1 MAERQDNEVEE
12 ADQVY
17 LLMKEEYRIS
27 RNVRLAWFLGKL
39 NQVIWPAP
47 KSELLNSENE
57 LDLLSILPKG
67 WQPDF
72 PPSTIPYLLVPST
85 RVTFLARRYRFII
98 ELDLSPSTGI
108 VDDSTGEMIFD
119 EVFHALSRCLAGLV
133 RPFNVPGTDLVFQP
147 EIFVTILA
155 YSSIIGLNTHQV
167 LVQGCQLNRTDLVQ
181 FLHQVYQ
188 QLRSV
193 ENNIAEVLQQQHRH
207 LQQQYDQSDGPI
219 PCSGLGSDITMEE
232 VPVRKHGVS
241 MVTADV
247 GLVSMV
253 RQGILALQLLPPN
266 SSAGIIIITD
276 GVTSVPDVAVC
287 ETLLNQLRSGT
298 IACSFV
304 QVGGAYSYN
313 CSFGYIPNVELM
325 KFISLATF
333 GSYLS
338 SCPEPDLASQ
348 DMNTYHKAFLT
359 YSFLKTSESM
369 NPEYYCVSQHKL
381 FNEHLVSA
389 SGNPALVMRR
399 KKHTEKEV
407 HAHLV
412 SVVSVRLR
420 EGYTIREINLTKGG
434 TQLEVKLV
442 LLWKHN
448 MRIEYLAVAQWPLDP
463 AKRTTWVEVTMEG
476 SYDILHDISC
486 TMRKPITSTYRTSVI
501 RRFWNTLQSINQT
514 DQMLVHLQSFNSLPE
529 NYTIPEST
537 KNGVPLF
544 YIPPG
549 STTPVLSLQHSGSKD
564 SSQSQFAF
572 YWKPILSMD
581 ANFWQ
586 RWLHMHRIAII
597 LEHDMP
603 VPKHLHTAGSNGRF
617 STIQCRISH
626 SALTSLLRDW
636 SSFVLV
642 EGYSYVKLIYSASDQ
657 PPNSFYLVRLISKAP
672 CMVLR
677 LGFPIGTLAHTRN
690 KIVDELREQIL
701 RLRFPHRVQNKEATP
716 KTKRKILGH
725 ASPSKSP
732 PLPAPK
738 PALSDR
744 PCVVVLNKPLEKL
757 LIRYEKLPS
766 DFRTPFILN
775 MENFTQ
781 PTNMTVPLSM
791 AANRTASSTLASLSR
806 YFLHQRWVWTVQSG
820 LGATVPLQAVV
831 HILSMLSEIRLSE
844 GFHFAASGEGI
855 VNMVTELPMKGMPE
869 AVDRESHTCIVQ
881 YILFPPH
888 STSTKD
894 SFSTDDD
901 NDTEVEAIDVD
912 TELNLV
918 TECWVEPQS
927 GTVWSPRDQHRHF
940 QELTYQEIPQAIF
953 PRDLTCMSTIMTFE
967 YLSQLCQNKEQVY
980 PPIGTSAGEPP
991 ASEDC
996 IHTVP
1001 FQFDLIELLPK
1012 CQQIEIFFLTLSRVE
1027 NEEVSQST
1035 PYIPNELL
1043 LSLFHSSLQQELS
1056 DREIP
1061 LADQDNITFM
1071 HHILDR
1077 ERDGHVAPFS
1087 LPVIREECLKPP
1099 ERQDT
1104 MMSFHT
1110 TGSSK
1115 EVTGSTS
1122 TLQSFSNADLVDE
1135 EPVPVE
1141 RDGSTP
1147 QWKCYAK
1154 YISPQQILLTF
1165 LPATFTDVQMLMSS
1179 GLETEPQDNGDD
1191 DDTLTTGNKSQADSH
1206 SGSTN
1211 GLNGGLS
1218 SGLRSPML
1226 SPGGGG
1232 PVGPRSPLL
1241 SPESGSSTLEQDNWD
1256 SRFSEPENC
1265 TKGASVE
1272 ERDGVQFAEPQKRD
1286 FHITFSRQ
1294 ASQQSSGDL
1303 SRPRC
1308 PVYVYNC
1315 SLDSLKDQLLNPHS
1329 NRQPRD
1335 IFFRP
1340 QDADSWE
1347 MHQQMKFRSLSQERS
1362 STSSWTD
1369 LMSQPHKHK
1378 ELANYCSLLQ
1388 EHYHQCYVTGVYRSL
1403 QQSHSIS
1410 SQDLLTAMDYCEESL
1425 QEIDITSFL
1434 QTLCGHIR
1442 VFRERHG
1449 DGGVRGHSIT
1459 PATFTIGEAE
1469 EDGLV
1474 KRGPMASSSS
1484 IEMEDVSEAEN
1495 RGKASAPN
1503 SPLGL
1508 DEPPGTIRI
1517 PEFPLSLLRLQQKCE
1532 VYPDLHKIIQDKF
1545 MDIGA
1550 QFFKTVPSNPHY
1562 FYYCPPSSKKEI
1574 CDSDREEER
1583 RLSEEVVSEAEPA
1596 TEDENMSGCCIMME
1610 SDTDLEV
1617 EYQERAGGRRSL
1629 GADGEGEAGGEGEDE
1644 SLSDSNTVN
1653 QDEDSFSILE
1663 GDSLLEPEGPQPE
1676 MPPLFVHLTCSVNMK
1691 SCHGSMP
1698 ITTLPTCLGEVITCL
1713 ENAEALQ
1720 ALDLNDLSV
1729 TLDIFVLTLPLEIEG
1744 MQSDLRHNRYTSESS
1759 VSLNRSPGQP
1769 SSYRSDEELMGN
1781 LDSLRG
1787 VGVDGVGGDPL
1798 AKLPIPHKL
1807 AVLATMD
1814 EIRWLLEDEIVSA
1827 LRLSRVIRS
1836 STLQK
1841 VADHVFRSGGR
1852 PRCHCEV
1859 VPLQFVFGPEQSLEK
1874 FKEEFRRMSFSG
1886 YLLNGEQDNFY
1897 YMSLSRLHPQRIQAA
1912 KRLSESTVNP
1922 GEAGWNSMIGRNSQP
1937 TNHCPD
1943 VDDSARAPSNHGTP
1957 GRRPDHEAEVA
1968 RVEPDSEVQGE
1979 EKKST
1984 VGAVSESA
1992 SYPAQ
1997 EPSYTPIK
2005 PSRVDSEE
2013 GPRPRLS
2020 SVGATATAAGDSPRL
2035 SFVGASTSR
2044 PRLSSVGRGG
2054 EEIRPRLSSVGSA
2067 STSTSTAT
2075 GDSGQISTPQ
2085 LQPSTSTDRS
2095 SEYTSPPK
2103 TPSTVSLAESVQSTT
2118 HSSGKLRPS
2127 RVQSVVS
2134 SQGSLDSDMLGY
2146 DGGSSDSECESPTVD
2161 EQESQAPLMPDF
2173 WLIVKIHQ
2181 DRVEVYSQSRSFNEA
2196 KEGRVEE
2203 KEEEEEEEVP
2213 EYLRLHQM
2221 VVRKIGEICRIVNQ
2235 RLLLQDL
2242 HDSHVCN
2249 SLLVAESEE
2258 DIWKNESLYRQRL
2271 ANSDDYNAE
2280 ESYQPRDYLAA
2291 TMQFIPGH
2299 FACEVVWSTVIHIHP
2314 RLKMGPNMGVSRA
2327 IQALRSVLNAMCV
2340 VNRKSMFVYQERSTK
2355 SVFYLRLSETS
2366 QTGKYSDLDGNLHPM
2381 SRCVGLA
2388 RSQEPLY
2395 SEDLTGSRS
2404 SLEGARPSLEGARPS
2419 LEGARPVGQVDKHIL
2434 LLVHGVGSAGP
2445 EITDELVK
2453 VLRKRLD
2460 ETTLDIITI
2469 MLGRN
2474 CKLTPADV
2482 EFIQPSGSPAT
2493 EVMEFTLPQCFMP
2506 WTPAVAH
2513 YLRQNLLIFLH
2524 IPKYTDSY
2532 VEHHFKHYFHQSS
2545 ELPDS
2550 DVYLYNK
2557 PGGQG
2562 TGGKG
2567 IACIALSFVDAQG
2580 CPLQVPAQYCTT
2592 PPRGD
2597 ASTILLQ
2604 PDQFDTLTTVIKVD
2618 SNNLSSGSEM
2628 RVRFDIWEQGNVS
2641 PLQLTDKLRGAL
2653 RHALC
2658 DVIMELRVLPNP
2670 LCLETFCTT
2679 PGRGQREDST
2689 NGLISPSPLEAKEGN
2704 DLEVREVKE
2713 FKDSFRPRSG
2723 SRRVKNSP
2731 SPITLIPAPL
2741 GTTPNTGPSTP
2752 ESTTPTGK
2760 TTRRS
2765 FWEILSKPDSSELGS
2780 PKTTDDIVQEKGE
2793 EGRTRRRHKTENVK
2807 QQWSQEKAMAVELEQ
2822 AQRRHVSQ
2830 LEEGDIG
2837 TLHPLYQVTCQPWIT
2852 FMAKLGCPSI
2862 QQCTAEIAS
2871 QFLLPPILTEIV
2883 NLVSSLASD
2892 TAVKVF
2898 ERTSCPQ
2905 GDMFAPLPLIHHL
2918 SQPPTTSRT
2927 FILIGRN
2934 FHQWHCSTEQED
2946 SSDDENIPEISR
2958 FTPHKGFQRFEALEQ
2973 SDCFSPGQ
2981 ASRGVAP
2988 RQRFLLIHI
2997 LEKKV
3002 TLYTYNW
3009 SVDLGVS
3016 LNRGLVRLVQWQNA
3030 RSHVVHCLL
3039 NQKMGLFHHYCFSDT
3054 PAHADLKQE
3063 PNPFLNPT
3071 LEADAL
3077 LRSPVPPV
3085 PSKDQGK
3092 LASSVRSLAPLH
3104 FPSELV
3110 PFDEALRDIG
3120 MGRPLASAQDGAD
3133 VVARHGAQLL
3143 EVKAAERRE
3152 MEKQMKIENLF
3163 VTWQQRSA
3171 QSNMPISVVDLD
3183 TLKQSSRLVHYCA
3196 TPLLFDPVFR
3206 KQIQEEQI
3214 VQPQQVKKRHCSSDS
3229 TASGRDRSYSTD
3241 SADMLPSRLREEP
3254 WLQDISN
3261 TFLQQYVQY
3270 LQSMGFI
3277 LVQVRP
3283 QSPARSIARARAAML
3298 SSLSS
3303 ERQSFSY
3310 NKARSEDSPKSTGSG
3325 TTAYHLQR
3333 ALPGGIVLMELA
3345 FQGCY
3350 FCVKQ
3355 YALECSRIPMGQ
3367 TVNSQGSLLTK
3378 PLRLKPFPD
3387 ATPVSDSALS
3397 MLFTEEC
3404 DKVRDLMHVHSFS
3417 YDFHLRVVHQYLV
3430 GCHMTLR
3437 QGYQLTGFLE
3447 DFIAHHPDIPKFGR
3461 NHVFQGSF
3469 SISTGMI
3476 TAHQLYNYITDHAGT
3491 YGMKPLRMSKV
3502 AMTSEGKKGAPPSS
3516 DLHEYA
3522 LVALWNSSG
3531 SYKDLEGLRHHDDFD
3546 VSLLVCHNAAPFE
3559 EQSEG
3564 ERHLL
3569 RLRYYVIMTSQR
3581 ELFPRLT
3588 ADMRRFKK
3596 LPQIHREARDL
3607 GGKVPPERGTELGGA
3622 RDPEPDLWEET
3633 PPATSAP
3640 DTAISTPSDGN
3651 EFYPLTGRRRSG
3663 SGAQGLL
3670 YPSPLFPLL
3679 NQEVGCARRQ
3689 IQASVEQAMGH
3700 CRRDNLWRRLFHG
3713 EHHHL
3718 AMDKLKLSKLSF
3730 SELEE
3735 LLNAVQ
3741 SRSVEEIDPQLDCF
3755 LTMSPSWYQ
3764 SLIKVLLTRFPQSCR
3779 HFDDSGIQ
3787 YLAVLNQKFT
3797 DCFVLVFLDTK
3808 AGKTSLKVVFREP
3821 LPSQPQPSSS
3831 PPPQLVSMYHHLE
3844 SVINTACYNL
3854 WTGLL

>member
-27 RNVRLAWFLGKL
+27 RNVRLAWFLSKL
-39 NQVIWPAP
+39 NQVIRPTP
-47 KSELLNSENE
+47 ETELLNSENE
-57 LDLLSILPKG
+57 LDVLSIIPKG
-67 WQPDF
+67 CQPDF
-72 PPSTIPYLLVPST
+72 SPSTLPYQLVPST

-119 EVFHALSRCLAGLV
+119 EVFHALSRCLAGLA
-133 RPFNVPGTDLVFQP
+133 RPFKVPGTDLVFHR
-147 EIFVTILA
+147 EIFITILA

-167 LVQGCQLNRTDLVQ
+167 LVQGCQLDHTDLDQ
-181 FLHQVYQ
+181 FLKQIYQ
-188 QLRSV
+188 QLRAV
-193 ENNIAEVLQQQHRH
+193 ENNIAEVLQQQHHQTRG
-207 LQQQYDQSDGPI
+207 QSEGSVL
-219 PCSGLGSDITMEE
+219 CSGITGDMIEDQ
-232 VPVRKHGVS
+232 PQRKLGVS

-304 QVGGAYSYN
+304 QVGGAFSYD

-333 GSYLS
+333 GSYMS
-338 SCPEPDLASQ
+338 ICPELDLSNQ
-348 DMNTYHKAFLT
+348 EMNTYHKAFLT
-359 YSFLKTSESM
+359 YSFLRTSESM

-407 HAHLV
+407 HAQLV

-420 EGYTIREINLTKGG
+420 EGYTIREVNFTKGG
-434 TQLEVKLV
+434 SQLEVKLV

-448 MRIEYLAVAQWPLDP
+448 MRIEYLAVASWPLDP
-463 AKRTTWVEVTMEG
+463 GKRTTWVEVTMEG

-486 TMRKPITSTYRTSVI
+486 TMRKPITSPYRTSVI

-514 DQMLVHLQSFNSLPE
+514 DQMLVHLQSFNSIPE
-529 NYTIPEST
+529 HYTIPEST

-564 SSQSQFAF
+564 SSQSQFAS

-597 LEHDMP
+597 LEHDIP

-626 SALTSLLRDW
+626 TALTSLLRDW

-657 PPNSFYLVRLISKAP
+657 PPTSFYLVRLISKAP

-690 KIVDELREQIL
+690 KIVDELRDQIL

-716 KTKRKILGH
+716 KVKRKMLGN

-732 PLPAPK
+732 PLPTPK

-766 DFRTPFILN
+766 DYRTPFILN
-775 MENFTQ
+775 MEHFTQ
-781 PTNMTVPLSM
+781 APTMSAPLTM
-791 AANRTASSTLASLSR
+791 AASRTASSTLASLSR
-806 YFLHQRWVWTVQSG
+806 YFLHQRWVWAVQSG
-820 LGATVPLQAVV
+820 LGSAVPLQAVA

-855 VNMVTELPMKGMPE
+855 VNMVTELPMKGMS
-869 AVDRESHTCIVQ
+869 AGVDREHRTCIVQ

-927 GTVWSPRDQHRHF
+927 GTVWSTSDQHRHL
-940 QELTYQEIPQAIF
+940 QGLTYEEIPQAIF
-953 PRDLTCMSTIMTFE
+953 PRDLTCMSTMLTFE
-967 YLSQLCQNKEQVY
+967 YLSQLCQNKDQVY
-980 PPIGTSAGEPP
+980 PLCGVKSDAAGEAP
-991 ASEDC
+991 ATDDC

-1001 FQFDLIELLPK
+1001 FQFDLMKLLPK
-1012 CQQIEIFFLTLSRVE
+1012 CQQIEIFFLTLSKVE
-1027 NEEVSQST
+1027 NEEAVQCG
-1035 PYIPNELL
+1035 PCLPNELL
-1043 LSLFHSSLQQELS
+1043 LSLFHGCLQQDLS

-1061 LADQDNITFM
+1061 LADADHVTFM
-1071 HHILDR
+1071 QHILQR

-1087 LPVIREECLKPP
+1087 LPVIKEECLKPP

-1104 MMSFHT
+1104 VMSFHT
-1110 TGSSK
+1110 IGSSK

-1122 TLQSFSNADLVDE
+1122 TLQSFSNADLAEDE
-1135 EPVPVE
+1135 LLPAECDSP
-1141 RDGSTP
+1141 SP
-1147 QWKCYAK
+1147 QWRCYAK
-1154 YISPQQILLTF
+1154 YINSQQIFLTF
-1165 LPATFTDVQMLMSS
+1165 LPATFTDVQILMAS
-1179 GLETEPQDNGDD
+1179 GLDREAQGSGSSQGDE
-1191 DDTLTTGNKSQADSH
+1191 DTLTDTHNLLQTESH
-1206 SGSTN
+1206 NSSVN
-1211 GLNGGLS
+1211 GLARPEPPTEHGASPLRNGSNGSL
-1218 SGLRSPML
+1218 L
-1226 SPGGGG
+1226 SPGQSLQS
-1232 PVGPRSPLL
+1232 PSSDKRS
-1241 SPESGSSTLEQDNWD
+1241 EDSTLGYEDWPGQGAEQ
-1256 SRFSEPENC
+1256 EN
-1265 TKGASVE
+1265 GAALPGAE
-1272 ERDGVQFAEPQKRD
+1272 EREGVQFSEPQKRD

-1294 ASQQSSGDL
+1294 VSQQSSSDL

-1308 PVYVYNC
+1308 PVYIYNC
-1315 SLDSLKDQLLNPHS
+1315 SLDSLKDQLVHPRS

-1347 MHQQMKFRSLSQERS
+1347 IYQQMKYRSLSQERN
-1362 STSSWTD
+1362 STSSWME
-1369 LMSQPHKHK
+1369 LMAHPHKHK

-1388 EHYHQCYVTGVYRSL
+1388 EHYHQSYVKGVYHSL
-1403 QQSHSIS
+1403 QQSQNIS
-1410 SQDLLTAMDYCEESL
+1410 SQDVLTAMDYCEESL
-1425 QEIDITSFL
+1425 QEIDISAFL

-1442 VFRERHG
+1442 VFRERQEQQG
-1449 DGGVRGHSIT
+1449 STSTQGPSAS
-1459 PATFTIGEAE
+1459 PATFIIGEVEEEGAAE
-1469 EDGLV
+1469 RGTLV
-1474 KRGPMASSSS
+1474 SSSS
-1484 IEMEDVSEAEN
+1484 VEVEDISEVES
-1495 RGKASAPN
+1495 RGKPSSPTSPVAPE
-1503 SPLGL
+1503 
-1508 DEPPGTIRI
+1508 EPKSQKVHS
-1517 PEFPLSLLRLQQKCE
+1517 EFPLSLLQTQQKCE
-1532 VYPDLHKIIQDKF
+1532 VFPDLHKIIQDKF
-1545 MDIGA
+1545 MEIGA
-1550 QFFKTVPSNPHY
+1550 QYFKTVPSNPHY
-1562 FYYCPPSSKKEI
+1562 FFYCPPSAKKEE
-1574 CDSDREEER
+1574 DSDQEEDR
-1583 RLSEEVVSEAEPA
+1583 RPSEDIEVSEAELA
-1596 TEDENMSGCCIMME
+1596 TEDENVSGCCIVTE

-1617 EYQERAGGRRSL
+1617 EYQERADRRFP
-1629 GADGEGEAGGEGEDE
+1629 DND

-1676 MPPLFVHLTCSVNMK
+1676 MPPLFVHLTCSVNIK
-1691 SCHGSMP
+1691 NCHGSMP
-1698 ITTLPTCLGEVITCL
+1698 MQTLPTCLGEVISCL
-1713 ENAEALQ
+1713 ENAESLQ
-1720 ALDLNDLSV
+1720 SVDLNELSV
-1729 TLDIFVLTLPLEIEG
+1729 TLDIFVLTLPLEIEV
-1744 MQSDLRHNRYTSESS
+1744 MSADFHHNRYTSESS

-1769 SSYRSDEELMGN
+1769 SSYRSDEELMGT

-1787 VGVDGVGGDPL
+1787 SGVDGVSGDPL

-1827 LRLSRVIRS
+1827 LRHSRVIRT

-1841 VADHVFRSGGR
+1841 VADHVYRSSGR
-1852 PRCHCEV
+1852 QRCHCEV

-1874 FKEEFRRMSFSG
+1874 FKEEFRRMSLSG
-1886 YLLNGEQDNFY
+1886 YLLNGELDNFHY
-1897 YMSLSRLHPQRIQAA
+1897 VSISRLHSQRIQTAR
-1912 KRLSESTVNP
+1912 KLSEHVPNTE
-1922 GEAGWNSMIGRNSQP
+1922 EAGKASQQP
-1937 TNHCPD
+1937 NHCPE
-1943 VDDSARAPSNHGTP
+1943 VDDTLRASANRSAVGKEIDS
-1957 GRRPDHEAEVA
+1957 EAEVERA
-1968 RVEPDSEVQGE
+1968 EPNPGGE
-1979 EKKST
+1979 EKRMG
-1984 VGAVSESA
+1984 VGPEAGCDPAPESCDA
-1992 SYPAQ
+1992 GRTNQ
-1997 EPSYTPIK
+1997 
-2005 PSRVDSEE
+2005 VDREE
-2013 GPRPRLS
+2013 GRPQS
-2020 SVGATATAAGDSPRL
+2020 SV
-2035 SFVGASTSR
+2035 
-2044 PRLSSVGRGG
+2044 SS
-2054 EEIRPRLSSVGSA
+2054 
-2067 STSTSTAT
+2067 STA
-2075 GDSGQISTPQ
+2075 GEKPPSGTPH
-2085 LQPSTSTDRS
+2085 LQPSSSTDRS
-2095 SEYTSPPK
+2095 SEHTSPPK
-2103 TPSTVSLAESVQSTT
+2103 TPSAVSLAESVQSTT

-2146 DGGSSDSECESPTVD
+2146 DGGSSDSECEGPTMD
-2161 EQESQAPLMPDF
+2161 EQEPQCPLMPDF
-2173 WLIVKIHQ
+2173 WLIVQIHQ
-2181 DRVEVYSQSRSFNEA
+2181 DRVEVYSHSRSFN
-2196 KEGRVEE
+2196 GG
-2203 KEEEEEEEVP
+2203 KEEGTGEAEKEEEVP
-2213 EYLRLHQM
+2213 EYLQLHHA
-2221 VVRKIGEICRIVNQ
+2221 VVRKIGEICRVVNQ
-2235 RLLLQDL
+2235 RLLLKDL

-2258 DIWKNESLYRQRL
+2258 DIWKNESLYRQKM

-2299 FACEVVWSTVIHIHP
+2299 FACDVVWSTIIHIHP

-2327 IQALRSVLNAMCV
+2327 IQALRSVLNAFCV
-2340 VNRKSMFVYQERSTK
+2340 VNRKNMFVYQERTTK
-2355 SVFYLRLSETS
+2355 SVFYLRLSETPQS
-2366 QTGKYSDLDGNLHPM
+2366 GKFSDLEGNPLHV
-2381 SRCVGLA
+2381 SRSVGLA
-2388 RSQEPLY
+2388 RSQEPIY
-2395 SEDLTGSRS
+2395 NEDLSGSRS
-2404 SLEGARPSLEGARPS
+2404 SLEGS
-2419 LEGARPVGQVDKHIL
+2419 RPVGQVDKHIL
-2434 LLVHGVGSAGP
+2434 LLVHGVGQAGP

-2460 ETTLDIITI
+2460 EATLDIITV
-2469 MLGRN
+2469 MLVRN

-2482 EFIQPSGSPAT
+2482 EFIQPPGSPAT
-2493 EVMEFTLPQCFMP
+2493 EVMEFTLPQYSLA
-2506 WTPAVAH
+2506 WIQAVAH

-2524 IPKYTDSY
+2524 IPKYTDSNM
-2532 VEHHFKHYFHQSS
+2532 VHHFKHYFHLSS
-2545 ELPDS
+2545 GLPDS
-2550 DVYLYNK
+2550 DIYLYNK

-2580 CPLQVPAQYCTT
+2580 CPLQVPAQECPE

-2597 ASTILLQ
+2597 TSAIPLQ
-2604 PDQFDTLTTVIKVD
+2604 PEHFDSLTTVVKID
-2618 SNNLSSGSEM
+2618 SHGQETGAQM

-2658 DVIMELRVLPNP
+2658 DVIMEFRVLPNP
-2670 LCLETFCTT
+2670 LCLEVFSVPAST
-2679 PGRGQREDST
+2679 PTGQNEYT
-2689 NGLISPSPLEAKEGN
+2689 NGLLNPQQSESKEN
-2704 DLEVREVKE
+2704 
-2713 FKDSFRPRSG
+2713 KDSPRQSSG
-2723 SRRVKNSP
+2723 PRGIKNSP
-2731 SPITLIPAPL
+2731 SPITLIPASS
-2741 GTTPNTGPSTP
+2741 TTPSTGASTP

-2765 FWEILSKPDSSELGS
+2765 FWEILSKPDPSELGS
-2780 PKTTDDIVQEKGE
+2780 PKTTDDIVQERGE
-2793 EGRTRRRHKTENVK
+2793 DSRAARRRHKTESVK
-2807 QQWSQEKAMAVELEQ
+2807 QQWSQEIRPRAAELEH
-2822 AQRRHVSQ
+2822 AQRRHVAQ
-2830 LEEGDIG
+2830 LEEGEVG
-2837 TLHPLYQVTCQPWIT
+2837 TLHPVYQSTCQPWVT

-2862 QQCTAEIAS
+2862 QQCMAEIAS
-2871 QFLLPPILTEIV
+2871 QFLLPSILTEIV

-2892 TAVKVF
+2892 TTVKVF
-2898 ERTSCPQ
+2898 EKTSCPQ
-2905 GDMFAPLPLIHHL
+2905 GDTFVPLPLIHHP
-2918 SQPPTTSRT
+2918 SNPPATARL

-2934 FHQWHCSTEQED
+2934 FHQWHCSTEQA
-2946 SSDDENIPEISR
+2946 
-2958 FTPHKGFQRFEALEQ
+2958 HKGFQRFEALEQ
-2973 SDCFSPGQ
+2973 SDWFSPGQ
-2981 ASRGVAP
+2981 AWRGVAP
-2988 RQRFLLIHI
+2988 RQRFLIIHI
-2997 LEKKV
+2997 LDKKV

-3009 SVDLGVS
+3009 SVDLGAS
-3016 LNRGLVRLVQWQNA
+3016 LSRGLTRLVQWQNA

-3039 NQKMGLFHHYCFSDT
+3039 SQKMGLFHHYCFSDT
-3054 PAHADLKQE
+3054 PAHEDLKQE
-3063 PNPFLNPT
+3063 PNPFLNST

-3085 PSKDQGK
+3085 PSKDQGR
-3092 LASSVRSLAPLH
+3092 LSSSGRGLPPLS
-3104 FPSELV
+3104 FPPELV
-3110 PFDEALRDIG
+3110 PFDEALRDVST
-3120 MGRPLASAQDGAD
+3120 GRPLAGVHEAAGGAD
-3133 VVARHGAQLL
+3133 IVARHGAQLL
-3143 EVKAAERRE
+3143 EIKATERRE

-3171 QSNMPISVVDLD
+3171 QSNMPITVTDLD

-3206 KQIQEEQI
+3206 KQIQQEQI
-3214 VQPQQVKKRHCSSDS
+3214 IHPQVKKRHRSNDS
-3229 TASGRDRSYSTD
+3229 NASGRDRSYSTD

-3283 QSPARSIARARAAML
+3283 QSPARSIARARAAAF
-3298 SSLSS
+3298 SSLST
-3303 ERQSFSY
+3303 EGRASFSY
-3310 NKARSEDSPKSTGSG
+3310 NKQKSEESPKQNSGSG
-3325 TTAYHLQR
+3325 TSAYHLQR

-3378 PLRLKPFPD
+3378 PRSKPYTE
-3387 ATPVSDSALS
+3387 ATSVSDSALS

-3417 YDFHLRVVHQYLV
+3417 YDFHLRVVHQYLL

-3437 QGYQLTGFLE
+3437 QGYQLTSFLE

-3461 NHVFQGSF
+3461 NHVFQGNF
-3469 SISTGMI
+3469 SVSTGMI

-3491 YGMKPLRMSKV
+3491 YGMKPLRMSKAAV
-3502 AMTSEGKKGAPPSS
+3502 TTDGKKGAPSA
-3516 DLHEYA
+3516 DMHEYA

-3559 EQSEG
+3559 EQSDG

-3569 RLRYYVIMTSQR
+3569 RLHYYVIMTSQR

-3596 LPQIHREARDL
+3596 LPQIHREPSDL
-3607 GGKVPPERGTELGGA
+3607 GGKAPQERSEAGGPREGEA
-3622 RDPEPDLWEET
+3622 DLWEE
-3633 PPATSAP
+3633 AAASE
-3640 DTAISTPSDGN
+3640 GG
-3651 EFYPLTGRRRSG
+3651 EFYPPE
-3663 SGAQGLL
+3663 AQGARVAPGLF
-3670 YPSPLFPLL
+3670 YSSPLFPLL
-3679 NQEVGCARRQ
+3679 NSEVSCARKQ
-3689 IQASVEQAMGH
+3689 IQTSVQQAMGH

-3713 EHHHL
+3713 EHL
-3718 AMDKLKLSKLSF
+3718 ALDKLKLSKLSF
-3730 SELEE
+3730 GELEE

-3741 SRSVEEIDPQLDCF
+3741 SRSIGEIDPQLDCF
-3755 LTMSPSWYQ
+3755 LTMSPGWYQ
-3764 SLIKVLLTRFPQSCR
+3764 SLIKVLLSRFPQSCR
-3779 HFDDSGIQ
+3779 HFVDDSGIQ

-3797 DCFVLVFLDTK
+3797 DCFVLVFLDAQ

-3821 LPSQPQPSSS
+3821 LPSHPQPSNS

-3844 SVINTACYNL
+3844 SVINTACFNL

>member
-39 NQVIWPAP
+39 NQVIWPAQ

-72 PPSTIPYLLVPST
+72 SPANIPYLLVPAT

-155 YSSIIGLNTHQV
+155 YSSIIGLSTHQV

-193 ENNIAEVLQQQHRH
+193 ENNIAEVLQQQHSH
-207 LQQQYDQSDGPI
+207 LQQQHDQSDGPI
-219 PCSGLGSDITMEE
+219 PCPGLGSDITMEE

-463 AKRTTWVEVTMEG
+463 DKRTTWVEVTMEG

-572 YWKPILSMD
+572 YWKPVLSMD

-677 LGFPIGTLAHTRN
+677 LGFPIGTLAQTRN

-980 PPIGTSAGEPP
+980 PPIGTAAGEPP

-1061 LADQDNITFM
+1061 LADQDNVTFM

-1104 MMSFHT
+1104 VMSFHT

-1154 YISPQQILLTF
+1154 YISPQQIFLTF

-1211 GLNGGLS
+1211 GLHGGLS

-1226 SPGGGG
+1226 SPG
-1232 PVGPRSPLL
+1232 
-1241 SPESGSSTLEQDNWD
+1241 SGSSTVEQDNWE
-1256 SRFSEPENC
+1256 SRLSEPENG
-1265 TKGASVE
+1265 TKGAGVE

-1335 IFFRP
+1335 IF
-1340 QDADSWE
+1340 
-1347 MHQQMKFRSLSQERS
+1347 FRSLSQERS

-1469 EDGLV
+1469 EDGPV

-1484 IEMEDVSEAEN
+1484 FEMEDVSEAEN

-1562 FYYCPPSSKKEI
+1562 FYYCPPSSKKET

-1617 EYQERAGGRRSL
+1617 EYLERAGGRRSL
-1629 GADGEGEAGGEGEDE
+1629 GTDGEGEAGGDGEDE

-1663 GDSLLEPEGPQPE
+1663 GDSLLEPEGPQSE

-1720 ALDLNDLSV
+1720 GLDLNDLSV

-1874 FKEEFRRMSFSG
+1874 FKEEFRRMSSSG

-1922 GEAGWNSMIGRNSQP
+1922 EEVGWNSMIGQNSQP
-1937 TNHCPD
+1937 TNHSPD

-1984 VGAVSESA
+1984 VGAVSESV

-1997 EPSYTPIK
+1997 EPSDTPIK
-2005 PSRVDSEE
+2005 PSRADSEE

-2020 SVGATATAAGDSPRL
+2020 SVGATSTAAGDSPRL
-2035 SFVGASTSR
+2035 SSVGASTSR

-2054 EEIRPRLSSVGSA
+2054 EEIRPRLSSVGS
-2067 STSTSTAT
+2067 TSTSTAT
-2075 GDSGQISTPQ
+2075 GDSGQASTPL

-2203 KEEEEEEEVP
+2203 KEEEEEEVP

-2404 SLEGARPSLEGARPS
+2404 SLEGARSS

-2567 IACIALSFVDAQG
+2567 TMSDLVQHLFPPSQFQGIACIALSFVDAQG

-2618 SNNLSSGSEM
+2618 SKNLSSGSEM

-2679 PGRGQREDST
+2679 PGRGQRGDST
-2689 NGLISPSPLEAKEGN
+2689 NGLLSSPPLEAKEGN
-2704 DLEVREVKE
+2704 ELEVREVKE
-2713 FKDSFRPRSG
+2713 FKDSFQPRSG

-2807 QQWSQEKAMAVELEQ
+2807 QQWCQEKAMAVELEQ

-2905 GDMFAPLPLIHHL
+2905 GDMFVPLPLIHHL

-2997 LEKKV
+2997 LDKKV

-3030 RSHVVHCLL
+3030 RSHVIHCLL

-3054 PAHADLKQE
+3054 PAHEDLKQE

-3085 PSKDQGK
+3085 PSKDQGR

-3214 VQPQQVKKRHCSSDS
+3214 VQQVKKRHCSSDS

-3367 TVNSQGSLLTK
+3367 TVNSQSHLISSLHQGSLLTK

-3607 GGKVPPERGTELGGA
+3607 GGKVPPERGTEPGGA

-3633 PPATSAP
+3633 PPATP

-3741 SRSVEEIDPQLDCF
+3741 SQSVEEIDPQLDCF

-3779 HFDDSGIQ
+3779 HFDGSGIQ

>member
-17 LLMKEEYRIS
+17 LLMKKEYRIS
-27 RNVRLAWFLGKL
+27 RNVRLAWFLSKL
-39 NQVIWPAP
+39 NQVIRPTP

-57 LDLLSILPKG
+57 LDVLSILPKG

-72 PPSTIPYLLVPST
+72 SPSALPHQLVPST

-119 EVFHALSRCLAGLV
+119 EVFHALSRCLAGLA
-133 RPFNVPGTDLVFQP
+133 RPFKVPGTDLMFQP
-147 EIFVTILA
+147 EIFITILA
-155 YSSIIGLNTHQV
+155 YSSIIGLHSHQV
-167 LVQGCQLNRTDLVQ
+167 LVQGCQLDRTDLDQ
-181 FLHQVYQ
+181 FLLQIYQ
-188 QLRSV
+188 QLRAM
-193 ENNIAEVLQQQHRH
+193 ENNIAEVLQQQHHQARG
-207 LQQQYDQSDGPI
+207 QQPEGGV
-219 PCSGLGSDITMEE
+219 PCGGIAGDILED
-232 VPVRKHGVS
+232 PPQKKLGVS

-304 QVGGAYSYN
+304 QVGGAFSYD

-338 SCPEPDLASQ
+338 ICPEVDLSNQ
-348 DMNTYHKAFLT
+348 EINTYHKAFLT

-420 EGYTIREINLTKGG
+420 EGYTIREVNLTKGG
-434 TQLEVKLV
+434 SQLEVKLV

-448 MRIEYLAVAQWPLDP
+448 MRIEYLAVASWPLDP
-463 AKRTTWVEVTMEG
+463 GSRTTWVEVTMEG

-486 TMRKPITSTYRTSVI
+486 TMRKPITSPYRTSVI

-514 DQMLVHLQSFNSLPE
+514 DQMLVHLQSFNSIPE
-529 NYTIPEST
+529 HYTIPEST

-549 STTPVLSLQHSGSKD
+549 STMPVLSLQHSGSKD
-564 SSQSQFAF
+564 SNQSQFAS

-597 LEHDMP
+597 LEHDIP

-626 SALTSLLRDW
+626 TALTSLLRDW

-642 EGYSYVKLIYSASDQ
+642 EGYSYVKLFCSASDQ
-657 PPNSFYLVRLISKAP
+657 PPSSFYLVRLISKAP

-677 LGFPIGTLAHTRN
+677 LGFPIGTPAQTRN
-690 KIVDELREQIL
+690 KIVDELRDQIL

-716 KTKRKILGH
+716 KVKRKILGN

-732 PLPAPK
+732 PLPTPK
-738 PALSDR
+738 PTPSDR

-766 DFRTPFILN
+766 DYHTPFILN
-775 MENFTQ
+775 MEHFTQ
-781 PTNMTVPLSM
+781 GPTMSAPLTM
-791 AANRTASSTLASLSR
+791 AASRTASSTLASLSR
-806 YFLHQRWVWTVQSG
+806 YFLHQRWVWAVQSG
-820 LGATVPLQAVV
+820 SGPAVPLQAVA

-855 VNMVTELPMKGMPE
+855 INMVTELPMKGMPA
-869 AVDRESHTCIVQ
+869 AVDREHHTCIVQ

-901 NDTEVEAIDVD
+901 NDTEVEAIDMD

-927 GTVWSPRDQHRHF
+927 GTVWSSSDQHRHL
-940 QELTYQEIPQAIF
+940 QGLTYDEVPQAIF
-953 PRDLTCMSTIMTFE
+953 PRDLTCMSTMMTFE
-967 YLSQLCQNKEQVY
+967 YLSQLCQNKDQVY
-980 PPIGTSAGEPP
+980 PLCAVKSNAGEAPTTD
-991 ASEDC
+991 DC

-1001 FQFDLIELLPK
+1001 FQFDLMKLLPK
-1012 CQQIEIFFLTLSRVE
+1012 CQQIEIFFLALSRVVE
-1027 NEEVSQST
+1027 NEEPAQSA
-1035 PYIPNELL
+1035 PCLPNELL
-1043 LSLFHSSLQQELS
+1043 LDLFHSCLQQDLS
-1056 DREIP
+1056 DRHIP
-1061 LADQDNITFM
+1061 LADADHVTFM
-1071 HHILDR
+1071 QHILQR

-1087 LPVIREECLKPP
+1087 LPVIKEECLK
-1099 ERQDT
+1099 QDT
-1104 MMSFHT
+1104 AMSFHT
-1110 TGSSK
+1110 VGSSK
-1115 EVTGSTS
+1115 EVTSSNS
-1122 TLQSFSNADLVDE
+1122 TLQSFSNADLADE
-1135 EPVPVE
+1135 EHIPVE
-1141 RDGSTP
+1141 SDSLSP

-1154 YISPQQILLTF
+1154 CVNPQQIFLTF
-1165 LPATFTDVQMLMSS
+1165 LPATFADVQILMSS
-1179 GLETEPQDNGDD
+1179 GIDREPPGSGSSQEDE
-1191 DDTLTTGNKSQADSH
+1191 DTHTHSRVQSQTDSH
-1206 SGSTN
+1206 DGSANWTARPEPSAEHGASPLTN
-1211 GLNGGLS
+1211 GSNS
-1218 SGLRSPML
+1218 SLL
-1226 SPGGGG
+1226 SPGQSA
-1232 PVGPRSPLL
+1232 RSPSSDGRRLE
-1241 SPESGSSTLEQDNWD
+1241 ESSLENEDWAGQGTAG
-1256 SRFSEPENC
+1256 EN
-1265 TKGASVE
+1265 GAVLPGTE
-1272 ERDGVQFAEPQKRD
+1272 EREGVQFAEPLKRD

-1294 ASQQSSGDL
+1294 VSQQSSGDL

-1308 PVYVYNC
+1308 PVYIYNC
-1315 SLDSLKDQLLNPHS
+1315 SLESLKEQLVHPRTG
-1329 NRQPRD
+1329 RQPRD
-1335 IFFRP
+1335 VFFRP

-1347 MHQQMKFRSLSQERS
+1347 IYQQMKFRSLSQERS
-1362 STSSWTD
+1362 STSSWTE
-1369 LMSQPHKHK
+1369 LMAHTHKHK
-1378 ELANYCSLLQ
+1378 ELGNYCSLLQ
-1388 EHYHQCYVTGVYRSL
+1388 EHYHQSYVKGVYRSL
-1403 QQSHSIS
+1403 QQSHNIS
-1410 SQDLLTAMDYCEESL
+1410 SQDVLTAMDYCEESL
-1425 QEIDITSFL
+1425 QEIDISAFL

-1442 VFRERHG
+1442 TFRERQEQP
-1449 DGGVRGHSIT
+1449 GGPGARGT
-1459 PATFTIGEAE
+1459 PANPATFTIGEVE
-1469 EDGLV
+1469 EEGASERGALV
-1474 KRGPMASSSS
+1474 SSSS
-1484 IEMEDVSEAEN
+1484 VETEDVSDVES
-1495 RGKASAPN
+1495 RWKPSTPTSPVAPE
-1503 SPLGL
+1503 
-1508 DEPPGTIRI
+1508 EPKPQKVF
-1517 PEFPLSLLRLQQKCE
+1517 PEFPLSHLQTQQKCE
-1532 VYPDLHKIIQDKF
+1532 VFPDLHKIIQDKF
-1545 MDIGA
+1545 MEIGA
-1550 QFFKTVPSNPHY
+1550 QYFKTVPSNPHY
-1562 FYYCPPSSKKEI
+1562 FFYCPPSAKKEE
-1574 CDSDREEER
+1574 DSDHEEDR
-1583 RLSEEVVSEAEPA
+1583 RPCEETEVSEAELA
-1596 TEDENMSGCCIMME
+1596 TEDENVSGCCIVTE

-1617 EYQERAGGRRSL
+1617 EYQERADRKFP
-1629 GADGEGEAGGEGEDE
+1629 DND

-1676 MPPLFVHLTCSVNMK
+1676 MPPLFVHLTCSVNVK
-1691 SCHGSMP
+1691 NCHGSMP
-1698 ITTLPTCLGEVITCL
+1698 IQTLPTCLGEVISCL
-1713 ENAEALQ
+1713 ENAESLQ
-1720 ALDLNDLSV
+1720 SVDLNELSV
-1729 TLDIFVLTLPLEIEG
+1729 TLDIFVLTLPLEIEV
-1744 MQSDLRHNRYTSESS
+1744 MASDFHHNRYTSESS

-1769 SSYRSDEELMGN
+1769 SSYRSDEELMGT
-1781 LDSLRG
+1781 LDGLRG
-1787 VGVDGVGGDPL
+1787 SGVDGVSGDPL

-1827 LRLSRVIRS
+1827 LRHSRVIS
-1836 STLQK
+1836 TCTLQK
-1841 VADHVFRSGGR
+1841 VADHVYRSSGR
-1852 PRCHCEV
+1852 PHCHCEV

-1874 FKEEFRRMSFSG
+1874 FKEEFRRMSLSG
-1886 YLLNGEQDNFY
+1886 YLLNGELDNFHY
-1897 YMSLSRLHPQRIQAA
+1897 VSISRLHSQRILAARKVFEQAPNTEEYT
-1912 KRLSESTVNP
+1912 KTSQQPNHS
-1922 GEAGWNSMIGRNSQP
+1922 GEVEETLRASANRNAAGKEM
-1937 TNHCPD
+1937 
-1943 VDDSARAPSNHGTP
+1943 
-1957 GRRPDHEAEVA
+1957 
-1968 RVEPDSEVQGE
+1968 DSEPEVERAEPNSVGLGE
-1979 EKKST
+1979 EKRS
-1984 VGAVSESA
+1984 GARQPVSD
-1992 SYPAQ
+1992 PAP
-1997 EPSYTPIK
+1997 EPS
-2005 PSRVDSEE
+2005 D
-2013 GPRPRLS
+2013 
-2020 SVGATATAAGDSPRL
+2020 
-2035 SFVGASTSR
+2035 TSR
-2044 PRLSSVGRGG
+2044 TCQGDREEAWPQSLAGSSSAGGDKPPVG
-2054 EEIRPRLSSVGSA
+2054 
-2067 STSTSTAT
+2067 
-2075 GDSGQISTPQ
+2075 TPH
-2085 LQPSTSTDRS
+2085 LQPSGSTDRS
-2095 SEYTSPPK
+2095 SDHASPPK
-2103 TPSTVSLAESVQSTT
+2103 TPSAVSLAESVQSATQ
-2118 HSSGKLRPS
+2118 SSGKLRPS

-2146 DGGSSDSECESPTVD
+2146 DGGSSDSECEGPTMD
-2161 EQESQAPLMPDF
+2161 EQETQCPLMPDF

-2181 DRVEVYSQSRSFNEA
+2181 DRVEVYSHSRSFNGG
-2196 KEGRVEE
+2196 KEGGTGEAE
-2203 KEEEEEEEVP
+2203 KEEEVP
-2213 EYLRLHQM
+2213 EYLKLHHV
-2221 VVRKIGEICRIVNQ
+2221 VVRKIGEICRVVNQ
-2235 RLLLQDL
+2235 RLLLKDL

-2258 DIWKNESLYRQRL
+2258 DIWKNESLYRQKM
-2271 ANSDDYNAE
+2271 ASSDDYNAE

-2299 FACEVVWSTVIHIHP
+2299 FACDVVWSTVIHIHP

-2327 IQALRSVLNAMCV
+2327 IQALRSVLNAFCV
-2340 VNRKSMFVYQERSTK
+2340 VNRKNMFVYQERTTK
-2355 SVFYLRLSETS
+2355 SVFYLRLTETPQS
-2366 QTGKYSDLDGNLHPM
+2366 GKFSDLDGNPLHM
-2381 SRCVGLA
+2381 SRSVGLA
-2388 RSQEPLY
+2388 RSQEPIY
-2395 SEDLTGSRS
+2395 SEDLSGSRS
-2404 SLEGARPSLEGARPS
+2404 SLEGSRPI
-2419 LEGARPVGQVDKHIL
+2419 GQVDKHIL
-2434 LLVHGVGSAGP
+2434 LLVHGVGQAGP

-2460 ETTLDIITI
+2460 EATLDIITV
-2469 MLGRN
+2469 MLVRN

-2482 EFIQPSGSPAT
+2482 EFIQPPGSAAT
-2493 EVMEFTLPQCFMP
+2493 EVMEFILPQYSLT
-2506 WTPAVAH
+2506 WIQAAAH

-2524 IPKYTDSY
+2524 IPKYTDSNM
-2532 VEHHFKHYFHQSS
+2532 VHHFKHYFHSS
-2545 ELPDS
+2545 SGLPDS
-2550 DVYLYNK
+2550 DIYLYNK

-2580 CPLQVPAQYCTT
+2580 CPLQVPAQDCSE
-2592 PPRGD
+2592 PLRGD
-2597 ASTILLQ
+2597 TSAILLQ
-2604 PDQFDTLTTVIKVD
+2604 PEHFESLTTVVKLD
-2618 SNNLSSGSEM
+2618 SLGPETAGLCLTGAKM

-2658 DVIMELRVLPNP
+2658 DVIMEFRMLPNP
-2670 LCLETFCTT
+2670 LCLEVFNV
-2679 PGRGQREDST
+2679 PAAIPAGQNDCT
-2689 NGLISPSPLEAKEGN
+2689 NGLLNPQQPETKEN
-2704 DLEVREVKE
+2704 
-2713 FKDSFRPRSG
+2713 KDSVRQSSG
-2723 SRRVKNSP
+2723 SRGNKSSP
-2731 SPITLIPAPL
+2731 SPITLIPVPS
-2741 GTTPNTGPSTP
+2741 TTPSPGTSTP

-2765 FWEILSKPDSSELGS
+2765 FWEILSKPDPSELGS
-2780 PKTTDDIVQEKGE
+2780 PKTTDDIVQERGE
-2793 EGRTRRRHKTENVK
+2793 DSRVTRRRHKTESVK
-2807 QQWSQEKAMAVELEQ
+2807 QQWSQENRPRAAELEQ
-2822 AQRRHVSQ
+2822 AQRRHVAQ
-2830 LEEGDIG
+2830 LEEGEIG
-2837 TLHPLYQVTCQPWIT
+2837 TLHPVYQSACQPWVA

-2871 QFLLPPILTEIV
+2871 QFLLPSILTEIV

-2892 TAVKVF
+2892 TTVKVF
-2898 ERTSCPQ
+2898 EKTSSPQ
-2905 GDMFAPLPLIHHL
+2905 GDTFIPLPLIHHPCN
-2918 SQPPTTSRT
+2918 PPGTARH

-2946 SSDDENIPEISR
+2946 SSDEENTPVLNR

-2973 SDCFSPGQ
+2973 SDWFSPGQ
-2981 ASRGVAP
+2981 AWKGVAP
-2988 RQRFLLIHI
+2988 RQRFLIIHI
-2997 LEKKV
+2997 LDKKV

-3009 SVDLGVS
+3009 SVDLGATLS
-3016 LNRGLVRLVQWQNA
+3016 RELTRLVQWQNA

-3039 NQKMGLFHHYCFSDT
+3039 SQKMGLFHHYCFSDT
-3054 PAHADLKQE
+3054 PTHEDLKQE
-3063 PNPFLNPT
+3063 PNPFLNST
-3071 LEADAL
+3071 LEPDAL
-3077 LRSPVPPV
+3077 LRSPIPPV
-3085 PSKDQGK
+3085 AGKDQGR
-3092 LASSVRSLAPLH
+3092 LSGSGRSLPPLP
-3104 FPSELV
+3104 FSPELV
-3110 PFDEALRDIG
+3110 PFDEALRDITA
-3120 MGRPLASAQDGAD
+3120 GRPMDPAGGAD
-3133 VVARHGAQLL
+3133 IVARHGAQLL
-3143 EVKAAERRE
+3143 EIKAAERRE

-3171 QSNMPISVVDLD
+3171 QSNMPITVADLD

-3214 VQPQQVKKRHCSSDS
+3214 IHPQVKKRHRSNDS
-3229 TASGRDRSYSTD
+3229 NASGRDRSYSTD
-3241 SADMLPSRLREEP
+3241 SAEMLPSRLREEP

-3283 QSPARSIARARAAML
+3283 QSPARSIARARAAAF
-3298 SSLSS
+3298 SSLST
-3303 ERQSFSY
+3303 EGRTSFSY
-3310 NKARSEDSPKSTGSG
+3310 NKQKSEESPKSGGAG

-3367 TVNSQGSLLTK
+3367 TVNSQ
-3378 PLRLKPFPD
+3378 
-3387 ATPVSDSALS
+3387 LS

-3417 YDFHLRVVHQYLV
+3417 YDFHLRVVHQYLL

-3437 QGYQLTGFLE
+3437 QGYQLTSFLE

-3461 NHVFQGSF
+3461 NHVFQGNYSV
-3469 SISTGMI
+3469 STGMI

-3491 YGMKPLRMSKV
+3491 YKMKPLRMSKAAV
-3502 AMTSEGKKGAPPSS
+3502 TTDNKKGAPST

-3569 RLRYYVIMTSQR
+3569 RLHYYVIMTSQR

-3596 LPQIHREARDL
+3596 LPPIHREPSDL
-3607 GGKVPPERGTELGGA
+3607 GGKAPQERGAEPDGP
-3622 RDPEPDLWEET
+3622 REPEDLWEE
-3633 PPATSAP
+3633 AA
-3640 DTAISTPSDGN
+3640 ASDSS
-3651 EFYPLTGRRRSG
+3651 EFYPPD
-3663 SGAQGLL
+3663 AQAPGLF
-3670 YPSPLFPLL
+3670 YTSPLFPLL
-3679 NQEVGCARRQ
+3679 NSEVSSARRQ
-3689 IQASVEQAMGH
+3689 IQTSVQQAMGH

-3713 EHHHL
+3713 EHL
-3718 AMDKLKLSKLSF
+3718 ALDKLKLSKLSF
-3730 SELEE
+3730 AELEE
-3735 LLNAVQ
+3735 LLQAVQ
-3741 SRSVEEIDPQLDCF
+3741 SRSIGEIDPQLDCF
-3755 LTMSPSWYQ
+3755 LTMSPGWYQ
-3764 SLIKVLLTRFPQSCR
+3764 SLMKVLLSRFPQSCR
-3779 HFDDSGIQ
+3779 HFVDDSGIQ
-3787 YLAVLNQKFT
+3787 YLAVLNQKFI
-3797 DCFVLVFLDTK
+3797 DCFVLVFLDAQ

-3821 LPSQPQPSSS
+3821 LPSQPQPSNS

-3844 SVINTACYNL
+3844 SVINTACFNL